1 MQFNFI
7 EYQPTHEPTHEQW
20 HDCSTKE
27 SNIEIHKIY
36 QAFLIY
42 YIPESNKSGYDPHF
56 SFSRVSLKN
65 LQNFSQSSTFVQWE
79 LQASH
84 MASQVTLVVKD
95 SPANARDVRDAGL
108 IPGSGRSPGGGHGN
122 PLQYS
127 CLKNPWTEEPAR
139 LQSIGSQTVR
149 DNWSNLVY
157 IYTIYIVYINYIY
170 TTIYIYK
177 SLYIIILWGF
187 NNIRFTKDLAQNL
200 VFRSSQ

>member
-1 MQFNFI
+1 MCRLGSKNCWPWKKRKRPTSSYHCISLIIFRGKIYRYDVYQQFISMQFNFI
-7 EYQPTHEPTHEQW
+7 EYQPTHEQW

-56 SFSRVSLKN
+56 SFSRVNLKN

-84 MASQVTLVVKD
+84 MASQVALVVKD

-139 LQSIGSQTVR
+139 LQSIGSQTE
-149 DNWSNLVY
+149 
-157 IYTIYIVYINYIY
+157 ITEA
-170 TTIYIYK
+170 T
-177 SLYIIILWGF
+177 
-187 NNIRFTKDLAQNL
+187 
-200 VFRSSQ
+200 